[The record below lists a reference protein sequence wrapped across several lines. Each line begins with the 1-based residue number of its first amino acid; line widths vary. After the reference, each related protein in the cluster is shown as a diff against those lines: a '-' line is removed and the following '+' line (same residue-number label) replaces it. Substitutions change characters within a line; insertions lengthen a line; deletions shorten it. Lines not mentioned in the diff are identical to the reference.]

1 MSNKKNMSSHHAG
14 TSHAT
19 SHPKSH
25 NMNRPCLAHFKLL
38 SSDCC
43 SPTPRIFRVS
53 THKTNSMH
61 SISSLPPSWPEP
73 GHLSMEEDLHMA
85 LAVLKASPPPSP
97 QKRPMHFPWSFCLP
111 RALRLAVRRS
121 GPQGLNKGSSFC
133 CTCWL
138 PVGFFLGGCSSNPP
152 RGFCGGSAYFGR
164 KLEAWKPG
172 DPPEV
177 LSSHEQNTL
186 SRWVQSSQVR
196 VEQQNLLIHHLY
208 VYRVWHIN
216 IALYGCL

>member
-1 MSNKKNMSSHHAG
+1 MSSHHAG

-85 LAVLKASPPPSP
+85 FAVLKASPPPIPPKATQALSLVLLSAASASA
-97 QKRPMHFPWSFCLP
+97 R
-111 RALRLAVRRS
+111 RAEVRTT
-121 GPQGLNKGSSFC
+121 GSQYRFLFLLHLLV
-133 CTCWL
+133 TCWL
-138 PVGFFLGGCSSNPP
+138 FFGGVFQQSPK
-152 RGFCGGSAYFGR
+152 RF
-164 KLEAWKPG
+164 L
-172 DPPEV
+172 
-177 LSSHEQNTL
+177 
-186 SRWVQSSQVR
+186 RWIR
-196 VEQQNLLIHHLY
+196 IF
-208 VYRVWHIN
+208 W
-216 IALYGCL
+216 